1 MTRCPFNSESL
12 YTPSSHCA
20 SQHFDDRSAAQFVS
34 PAFSSAFGP
43 RHHFHFSFL
52 VGAGW
57 AFVES
62 AAGGPRY
69 RMAHP
74 NRRADSGDSLSSAYR
89 SAFFHHAGPALVC
102 LGVAVRHTTR
112 DSAPGMRTER
122 SGLAV
127 LPAGSG
133 DLRAAA
139 FAIDEA
145 RDGSAAG
152 GLADAAGG
160 GRRDYSFVCAPA
172 HCYLAF
178 FSALVCCA

>member
-1 MTRCPFNSESL
+1 
-12 YTPSSHCA
+12 
-20 SQHFDDRSAAQFVS
+20 
-34 PAFSSAFGP
+34 
-43 RHHFHFSFL
+43 
-52 VGAGW
+52 
-57 AFVES
+57 
-62 AAGGPRY
+62 
-69 RMAHP
+69 MAHT
-74 NRRADSGDSLSSAYR
+74 NRRADSGDALSSAHR
-89 SAFFHHAGPALVC
+89 SVFFNHARATLVC

-152 GLADAAGG
+152 GLAGAAGG
-160 GRRDYSFVCAPA
+160 GWRCCSFICAAA
-172 HCYLAF
+172 HWLLRF
-178 FSALVCCA
+178 FAALVLCA